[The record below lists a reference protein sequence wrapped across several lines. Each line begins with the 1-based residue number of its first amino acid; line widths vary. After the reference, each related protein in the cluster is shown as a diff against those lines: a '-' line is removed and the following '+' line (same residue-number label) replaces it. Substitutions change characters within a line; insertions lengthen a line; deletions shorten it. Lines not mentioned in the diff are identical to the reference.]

1 MTIAFKNPAFR
12 NILLNDV
19 LNNVAT
25 NVANAASRQPYSRAL
40 FNLMNAPLFMPRVYV
55 ETNSCAPNTRAE
67 QSTFTPR
74 VNIAENE
81 NEVTLYVEL
90 PGVKK
95 EDVSVT
101 VNDKRIL
108 TISGTKY
115 PVQPPTSAQAATTA
129 ETANETTTENTTQ
142 EQTETAEAST
152 KPLTYHRRERKFGTF
167 TRRFALSAT
176 INAEQITATFEDGVL
191 ALTLQK
197 VQPKTTTVEI
207 Q

>member
-1 MTIAFKNPAFR
+1 MTITFKNPALR
-12 NILLNDV
+12 NVLLNNV
-19 LNNVAT
+19 LNNLATNVAT

-40 FNLMNAPLFMPRVYV
+40 FNLVNSPLLMPRLSM
-55 ETNSCAPNTRAE
+55 EPTNHAPKTSAE

-95 EDVSVT
+95 EDVAVT
-101 VNDKRIL
+101 INDERIL
-108 TISGTKY
+108 TISGTKH
-115 PVQPPTSAQAATTA
+115 PVQAQTQLQAATTA
-129 ETANETTTENTTQ
+129 EDAAQ
-142 EQTETAEAST
+142 EQTETTETAQASAE
-152 KPLTYHRRERKFGTF
+152 PLTYHRRERKFGTF
-167 TRRFALSAT
+167 TRRFALSKT
-176 INAEQITATFEDGVL
+176 IDAEQITATFEDGVL